1 MAQITL
7 SGGATFTGGATLS
20 STPPPPAEF
29 DLTDDTFNI
38 TTWGGDPNIGTV
50 YAFTWGDSGNKFYV
64 TDSTYNFREFNC
76 STPYDLNT
84 TSYVQG
90 NNRPAIDY
98 SRGPR
103 GMLFNSAGTRLIGQ
117 ADWFFYTYNL
127 SSAWDVSSI
136 SSLAAANNI
145 NSQQGGG
152 VNAGTNYN
160 GLDYDAA
167 EDKVYSTAYA
177 NRDEVSA
184 MSNSWQYLYYD
195 SGSSLTLSSVAGFP
209 GDQQGFAF
217 NKDGTKFVTA
227 NRFGA
232 ALNIWNMT
240 TAYDVTTASYGNAL
254 DLSSVG
260 IAGNGV
266 IDIVFS
272 DDYTKLFLLNNTT
285 VTMLSQ

>member
-7 SGGATFTGGATLS
+7 TGGATFAGGATLT
-20 STPPPPAEF
+20 STPPPPAVF
-29 DLTDDTFNI
+29 NLTDDDFNI
-38 TTWGGDPNIGTV
+38 TTWGGDSNIGTV

-64 TDSTYNFREFNC
+64 TDSSYNFREFNC

-90 NNRPAIDY
+90 NNRPAQDY
-98 SRGPR
+98 SRSPK

-117 ADWFFYTYNL
+117 ADWMFYTYNL
-127 SSAWDVSSI
+127 STAWDVSSI
-136 SSLAAANNI
+136 SSLAFANNI
-145 NSQQGGG
+145 NSQI
-152 VNAGTNYN
+152 NTATNFT
-160 GLDYDAA
+160 GLDYDAS
-167 EDKVYSTAYA
+167 EDKVYSTVYQNIDAVIA
-177 NRDEVSA
+177 L
-184 MSNSWQYLYYD
+184 SNSWQYLYYN

-232 ALNIWNMT
+232 QLNIWNMT
-240 TAYDVTTASYGNAL
+240 TAYDVTTASYGNSL
-254 DLSSVG
+254 DISSVG
-260 IAGNGV
+260 IVGNGV